1 MSMPSGNLI
10 TRKYTNFKGVD
21 FTDEEVSLTRSPDA
35 LNIWKDYKKLGKCI
49 ETRPELEHV
58 EEYDNTIWG
67 VFFYK
72 VGNKEMKLVHCG
84 TKLYKELDGV
94 RTELFTG
101 LNPRKSYDFIYN
113 NIWYLK
119 DGINYL
125 KYDGETLSQVED
137 SAYIPRTTISRNP
150 LGGGTTY
157 EDVNM
162 LSNFRRNSFVGDG
175 ESKEYHL
182 DTKGLDTG
190 TNTVTAV
197 VDGTILNETTDFEVN
212 RPDGIITFKV
222 APSKPLT
229 DGQDNVEITFKKTV
243 TGYIDRIKKCTL
255 LQVFDNRV
263 FFSGNQDYP
272 NTVWHSSLNDPS
284 YCSDLDYYNEGLD
297 LAPVNDM
304 VAGNNALWVFK
315 EPSQANTTIFY
326 HNPTIDST
334 YGKVYPSTHSSIS
347 TGCIGKAIN
356 FNDDICFFSDRG
368 MEAVTQDI
376 TTEQVLSHRSS
387 LIDSKLLSETN
398 YKNMI
403 LEEWEGYLLVFID
416 NKVYLADSRGDETST
431 KYEWFYW
438 ELPVN
443 VTCTRVKDGVLYLGT
458 NEAIY
463 KFGYDENE
471 YKEVTFTEENG
482 EYVLYGESTQ
492 ATTNGYQLFDSSKL
506 PTTTH
511 AGVTI
516 TNNNDGSLSISGKG
530 TLSEAFEVRY
540 FVSHEEFVKLFKVGK
555 LNLKTEKQTNPFIYV
570 NLYKNGVF
578 SSTILTNRWTTSAS
592 FEIKQEH
599 LDEDYSL
606 YIGFN
611 GAASTEIA
619 EGTIKPM
626 LYQDGNGTWERF
638 TGGDP
643 NPTPDYPSE
652 IVNTYKAGKYRTVI
666 DGKQYRFEL
675 TDDLRSAGT
684 FKDKL
689 YLNNNKLTLEKN
701 VGEIVFGS
709 PQAFYSGTLFNTPC
723 QYGVYLINDAK
734 KMSRNYEFISNKIAH
749 TKESF
754 NKYAGYLNEA
764 SIIALTDTEDT
775 VENFSSKFVGS
786 IVYYPLALPI
796 TTNID
801 YLASPLSYWTTPL
814 DEFNYP
820 QYQKTTNKRGC
831 VTDIQGED
839 ITISTRIDDGNFED
853 IVTHE
858 IIKNY
863 VVNRIKKKKW
873 KGIQLK
879 FSSHRPFELYSSTL
893 ESYIGG
899 YLKR

>member
-1 MSMPSGNLI
+1 MSTVSGSLI
-10 TRKYTNFKGVD
+10 TRNYANFKGVD
-21 FTDEEVSLTRSPDA
+21 FSDEEVSLTRSPDA
-35 LNIWKDYKKLGKCI
+35 LNIWKDYKKLGKAI
-49 ETRPELEHV
+49 ETRPELELV
-58 EEYDNTIWG
+58 NEYDNTIWG

-101 LNPRKSYDFIYN
+101 LNPRKSYDFVDN

-137 SAYIPRTTISRNP
+137 SAFIPTTTISRNP
-150 LGGGTTY
+150 LGGGTPFQ
-157 EDVNM
+157 DVNM
-162 LSNFRRNSFVGDG
+162 MSAYRKNSFVGDG
-175 ESKEYHL
+175 ESKVYHL

-197 VDGTILNETTDFEVN
+197 VDGTILNESTDFEVN

-229 DGQDNVEITFKKTV
+229 DGQDNVEITFKKSV
-243 TGYIDRIKKCTL
+243 AGYMDRIKKCTL

-272 NTVWHSSLNDPS
+272 NTVWHSSLNDPT

-297 LAPVNDM
+297 LSPVKDM

-326 HNPTIDST
+326 HNPTIDSE

-347 TGCIGKAIN
+347 TGCVGRAIN
-356 FNDDICFFSDRG
+356 FSDDICFFSDRG

-387 LIDSKLLSETN
+387 LIDSKLLAETN

-416 NKVYLADSRGDETST
+416 NKVYLADSRGDQSST

-438 ELPVN
+438 ELPIN
-443 VTCTRVKDGVLYLGT
+443 ITCTRVKDGVLYLGT

-492 ATTNGYQLFDSSKL
+492 E
-506 PTTTH
+506 
-511 AGVTI
+511 VR
-516 TNNNDGSLSISGKG
+516 SGKNLWNNEAYSTSTSNSYIKRTETGFDFTRNSLTGGHNVYNKISVKANTTYTFSMKKDKTNDVAVYIYADNVYG
-530 TLSEAFEVRY
+530 TLLA
-540 FVSHEEFVKLFKVGK
+540 
-555 LNLKTEKQTNPFIYV
+555 
-570 NLYKNGVF
+570 NGVNSVTYTPTEDAEVIF
-578 SSTILTNRWTTSAS
+578 AVIIASSSGDTNVTNIQVEANAS
-592 FEIKQEH
+592 VTEYEK
-599 LDEDYSL
+599 Y
-606 YIGFN
+606 
-611 GAASTEIA
+611 GAS
-619 EGTIKPM
+619 
-626 LYQDGNGTWERF
+626 
-638 TGGDP
+638 
-643 NPTPDYPSE
+643 PTPDYPSE

-666 DGKQYRFEL
+666 DGVQYRFEL
-675 TDDLRSAGT
+675 TDDLKSVGNS
-684 FKDKL
+684 KDKVYLSNGKL
-689 YLNNNKLTLEKN
+689 YLNKKIDIATISGSEWWQKQETWVNKSAFFTGNVQWNPVLVDGYVTVANIRCSHFNIYAPNTIANMKGFGLGQGDNKTCYISLDGITTVDEFKN
-701 VGEIVFGS
+701 WLSENSVTI
-709 PQAFYSGTLFNTPC
+709 Y
-723 QYGVYLINDAK
+723 
-734 KMSRNYEFISNKIAH
+734 YEVA
-749 TKESF
+749 T
-754 NKYAGYLNEA
+754 
-764 SIIALTDTEDT
+764 
-775 VENFSSKFVGS
+775 
-786 IVYYPLALPI
+786 PI

-831 VTDIQGED
+831 VTDIKGTN
-839 ITISTRIDDGNFED
+839 ITISTKIDSGDFED

-858 IIKNY
+858 NIDSY

-873 KGIQLK
+873 KRIQLR

-893 ESYIGG
+893 ESYVGG
-899 YLKR
+899 YVKR